1 MSPAAT
7 LALGVAFLAVCVVG
21 FLPASKW
28 AIRREAERSAAATF
42 EKDFIPEAA
51 DVADQ
56 DTPAIIAEIQ
66 AILDDSLIHVKRLLD
81 AAERRQAAEPKLAE
95 DGIPV
100 DPTWGLVFDKDGDRF
115 GPATQWHRFDAEDTL
130 LRSIGGGW
138 VISAELVGTFI
149 PVTAAQAALYDK
161 AAS

>member
-1 MSPAAT
+1 MNPAAT

-21 FLPASKW
+21 FLPASRW
-28 AIRREAERSAAATF
+28 ALRREAERTAAATF
-42 EKDFIPEAA
+42 ERDFIPEAA

-56 DTPAIIAEIQ
+56 DTPAMLEEIE
-66 AILDDSLIHVKRLLD
+66 ALLDDSLTHVKRLQD
-81 AAERRQAAEPKLAE
+81 AANRRPDEPKPGL
-95 DGIPV
+95 PV
-100 DPTWGLVFDKDGDRF
+100 EPAWGLVFDDNGDRF

-138 VISAELVGTFI
+138 VISAELVGAFI
-149 PVTAAQAALYDK
+149 PVTAAQAALFDK